1 MKPGKIL
8 AAASASAL
16 GMFAWSS
23 SAMAQDVAGAS
34 AARPDSEAHL
44 EEVTVT
50 AQKRA
55 ENLQNVPIAVAA
67 LSEDALGKLAVDQIQ
82 YLSTA
87 VPSLNVANTYGR
99 LSMSLRGIGTTNVGP
114 GAENPTA
121 LYIDGV
127 YYAAS
132 AASLLSLNNIAQVEI
147 LKGPQ
152 GTLFGRNAT
161 AGLVQITTRTPT
173 QDLSGTVDLTYGNYD
188 TVAGNAY
195 LSGGLSD
202 ALAADFAVYVRHQ
215 GEGWGRNLTTGHDIY
230 DVDHD
235 LSARSKWVMTPAANT
250 RLTLILDYEDVENGM
265 LGSTLNPGTQSP
277 FAPGL
282 QPDLGYDSTA
292 DFDPHYTLEAGGA
305 SLRWDQEIG
314 ALNFASITAY
324 RESKTLYGTDIDGIA
339 LDRAWFLW
347 KQDDTQFTQELQ
359 LSSDSAQRLKWTAGA
374 FFYTGESGLNPALL
388 GLRFL
393 GIRFDYP
400 RTNMHIGS
408 IAGYM
413 QGTYA
418 LTDAT
423 NITLGGRYT
432 HEKHNTYDTRTAVFG
447 IDANPATAFI
457 TEIAPDRQ
465 VDHKFTYRASIDH
478 RFSSELM
485 AYASVNRGFKAGG
498 FNNAAP
504 GSPRYEPET
513 LDAYEIGIKT
523 DLLNRRLRF
532 NLAGFYNDYQNIQ
545 VQQYR
550 FTITTVNGARA
561 RSYGADA
568 DLTFVLTEGLTL
580 NAGATLISPKFTE
593 FDGCGTPGP
602 LGGVL
607 LTAGDCSGN
616 QLPIASKAVFN
627 VAADYRLDMGSS
639 TLDFNV
645 NAYSNS
651 GYFTD
656 VANAIHQKR
665 FEKIGT
671 FARWT
676 FGNQLSVGVYG
687 RNLTNSRVITYGD
700 SQQVGTQNVS
710 YDEPRTF
717 GATLGYEF

>member
-1 MKPGKIL
+1 MKPRQML
-8 AAASASAL
+8 AAASASAV
-16 GMFAWSS
+16 GMLTWSS
-23 SAMAQDVAGAS
+23 IVLAQDAPAPSAS
-34 AARPDSEAHL
+34 RPDSEVHL

-50 AQKRA
+50 AQKRS

-87 VPSLNVANTYGR
+87 VPALNVANTYGR

-132 AASLLSLNNIAQVEI
+132 AASLLSLNNVAQVEV

-188 TVAGNAY
+188 TTVGNAY
-195 LSGGLSD
+195 ISGGLSEN
-202 ALAADFAVYVRHQ
+202 LAADLAVYARHQ

-235 LSARSKWVMTPAANT
+235 ISARSKWVLTPAADT
-250 RLTLILDYEDVENGM
+250 RLEFIVDYEDVKNGM
-265 LGSTLNPGTQSP
+265 LGSTLKPGTQSP

-292 DFDPHYTLEAGGA
+292 DFDPHYTLEAKGA
-305 SLRWDQEIG
+305 SLRWDQVLG
-314 ALNFASITAY
+314 SLNLASITAY

-359 LSSDSAQRLKWTAGA
+359 LSSDSARRFKWTAGA

-388 GLRFL
+388 GLRFI

-408 IAGYM
+408 LAGYM

-418 LTDAT
+418 LTDDT

-447 IDANPATAFI
+447 IDADPSTALI
-457 TEIAPDRQ
+457 TNIPPDQ
-465 VDHKFTYRASIDH
+465 QIDHKFTYRASIDH
-478 RFSSELM
+478 RFSSELLGYVS
-485 AYASVNRGFKAGG
+485 ANRGFKAGG

-523 DLLNRRLRF
+523 DLLDRRLRF
-532 NLAGFYNDYQNIQ
+532 NLAGFYNSYKNIQ
-545 VQQYR
+545 VQQYK
-550 FTITTVNGARA
+550 FTITTVNGAKA

-568 DLTFVLTEGLTL
+568 DLTFLVSPGLTL
-580 NAGATLISPKFTE
+580 SAGAAVISPKFTD

-602 LGGVL
+602 LGGVP
-607 LTAGDCSGN
+607 LTSGVCTGN

-627 VAADYRLDMGSS
+627 VGADYRLNMGTSS
-639 TLDFNV
+639 LDLNV

-665 FEKIGT
+665 FEKIGA
-671 FARWT
+671 FARWNLS
-676 FGNQLSVGVYG
+676 NQLSVGVYG
-687 RNLTNSRVITYGD
+687 RNLTDRRIITYGD
-700 SQQVGTQNVS
+700 SQQVGTENVS
-710 YDEPRTF
+710 YDEPRTY
-717 GATLGYEF
+717 GATLGYQF